1 MNKPKGAHWLL
12 GWAAITIFLALLGL
26 VILERQD
33 FSLMSQPLFNEIVEF
48 HGPLK
53 VGQSFVASR
62 PGLCR
67 VALPLARKGRTNRS
81 PVVFH
86 LREGAKATAD
96 LATVT
101 IHASHLEDVSTM
113 VRRPYVYQSFSFSPI
128 PDSAGKTF
136 YFWVESPQSPAD
148 DPLLVRYQTG
158 DTYPEGAMSI
168 DGSAI
173 DGDLAFRAYY
183 TKGFFGN
190 VALLLERLV
199 EHRPVLWGSKAFYI
213 AIFIVYLTLFAGLV
227 CISPN
232 FTGVSDPC
240 EEPLNPEVVYETD
253 KETLEEG
260 SQSY

>member
-1 MNKPKGAHWLL
+1 MNKPKGARWLL

-26 VILERQD
+26 TILERQD
-33 FSLMSQPLFNEIVEF
+33 LSQTSQPLFNEMVEF

-53 VGQSFVASR
+53 AGQSFVASR

-67 VALPLARKGRTNRS
+67 VALLLAREGRTNRS

-101 IHASHLEDVSTM
+101 INASHLKDVTTM
-113 VRRPYVYQSFSFSPI
+113 VRRPYVYQSFSFSLI

-136 YFWVESPQSPAD
+136 YFWIESPQSPAG
-148 DPLLVRYQTG
+148 DPLLARSQAG
-158 DTYPEGAMSI
+158 DVYPEGVMSI

-199 EHRPVLWGSKAFYI
+199 EHRPFPWGSKTFYV
-213 AIFIVYLTLFAGLV
+213 AIFIVYLVLFAGLV
-227 CISPN
+227 QK
-232 FTGVSDPC
+232 V
-240 EEPLNPEVVYETD
+240 L
-253 KETLEEG
+253 TLF
-260 SQSY
+260 

>member
-26 VILERQD
+26 AILERQD
-33 FSLMSQPLFNEIVEF
+33 LSLTSQPLFSEIVEF
-48 HGPLK
+48 HGSLK

-62 PGLCR
+62 PALCR
-67 VALPLARKGRTNRS
+67 VALLLARKGQTNRS
-81 PVVFH
+81 TIVFH

-96 LATVT
+96 LTTVT
-101 IHASHLEDVSTM
+101 ITASHLEDVTTM

-148 DPLLVRYQTG
+148 DPLLVRYQAG
-158 DTYPEGAMSI
+158 DVYPEGVMSI

-183 TKGFFGN
+183 TKGLFGN

-199 EHRPVLWGSKAFYI
+199 EHKPFPWSSKAFYV
-213 AIFIVYLTLFAGLV
+213 AIFIVYLVLFAGLV
-227 CISPN
+227 WHFRPLRG
-232 FTGVSDPC
+232 TPEPGGGVRDR
-240 EEPLNPEVVYETD
+240 
-253 KETLEEG
+253 
-260 SQSY
+260 

>member
-1 MNKPKGAHWLL
+1 MLLHHPPFLRLREAFKVNKPKGARWLL

-26 VILERQD
+26 AILDRQD
-33 FSLMSQPLFNEIVEF
+33 LSQTSQPLFNEMAEF
-48 HGPLK
+48 HAPLR

-67 VALPLARKGRTNRS
+67 VALLLARKGQTNRS

-101 IHASHLEDVSTM
+101 IKASHLEDVTTM
-113 VRRPYVYQSFSFSPI
+113 VRRPYIYQSFSFSPI
-128 PDSAGKTF
+128 PDSAGKTL

-148 DPLLVRYQTG
+148 DPFLVRYQTG
-158 DTYPEGAMSI
+158 DVYPEGTMSI

-183 TKGFFGN
+183 TKGFLGN

-199 EHRPVLWGSKAFYI
+199 EHKPFPWGSKAFYI
-213 AIFIVYLTLFAGLV
+213 AIFVAYSVLFAGLV
-227 CISPN
+227 WITSSN
-232 FTGVSDPC
+232 SLSHTR
-240 EEPLNPEVVYETD
+240 NR
-253 KETLEEG
+253 
-260 SQSY
+260 